1 MADAAAREI
10 LSFLLLLGSCR
21 STSCHLRFLSIRST
35 SEEARR
41 AARAIP
47 EQDTLNA
54 VAFMRDALKDAS
66 TGQEQNG
73 GRATVGAVLV
83 DPTVGRG
90 RGRVVATAS
99 RERQQV
105 HDEWPA
111 SMRDHP
117 LHHAAM
123 LCVQGVG
130 RALAA
135 RPQVGDRREGKL
147 PSDGGKA
154 ERADKAKKVEEVD
167 GHTSA
172 EIDIAEER
180 GGVEAL
186 SSKQYLCTGFDLY
199 ITREPCLM

>member
-1 MADAAAREI
+1 MREALQDATAGR
-10 LSFLLLLGSCR
+10 
-21 STSCHLRFLSIRST
+21 
-35 SEEARR
+35 
-41 AARAIP
+41 
-47 EQDTLNA
+47 Q
-54 VAFMRDALKDAS
+54 
-66 TGQEQNG
+66 QNG

-83 DPTVGRG
+83 DPTAGRE
-90 RGRVVATAS
+90 RGKVVATAS
-99 RERQQV
+99 RERQKV

-135 RPQVGDRREGKL
+135 RPQIGVGVGDGGEGKL
-147 PSDGGKA
+147 PHGGDGA
-154 ERADKAKKVEEVD
+154 ERAEGAERVEGAE
-167 GHTSA
+167 GHESA
-172 EIDIAEER
+172 EGKGE
-180 GGVEAL
+180 VEVL